1 MIRIIIILIFTM
13 SASLALADQDCRVM
27 EKKDDGI
34 SLGFT
39 FGGFGFGVGPNIG
52 FHNKSGIDWHD
63 NIQYMIAEYQ
73 ELCSRFNTG
82 RISETQYK
90 TEIDNI
96 ISRSR
101 SYSKEKYLH
110 FEKKKNKF
118 FNEMENFNQGDL
130 Q

>member
-1 MIRIIIILIFTM
+1 MLRIIIILIFTM
-13 SASLALADQDCRVM
+13 SASMALADQDCRVM

-34 SLGFT
+34 SLGFK
-39 FGGFGFGVGPNIG
+39 FGGFGWGVGPEIG

-82 RISETQYK
+82 RISETEYQK
-90 TEIDNI
+90 EINNI

-101 SYSKEKYLH
+101 NYSKEMYLH
-110 FEKKKNKF
+110 FEKKKQKF
-118 FNEMENFNQGDL
+118 FNEMENFNQ
-130 Q
+130 

>member
-13 SASLALADQDCRVM
+13 SASMALADQDCRVM

-39 FGGFGFGVGPNIG
+39 FGGFGFGVGPEIG

-82 RISETQYK
+82 RISEAQYQ

>member
-1 MIRIIIILIFTM
+1 MLRIIIILIFTM

-34 SLGFT
+34 SLGFK
-39 FGGFGFGVGPNIG
+39 FGGFGWGVGPEIG

-82 RISETQYK
+82 RISETEYQK
-90 TEIDNI
+90 EINNI

-101 SYSKEKYLH
+101 NYSKEMYLH
-110 FEKKKNKF
+110 FEKKKQKF
-118 FNEMENFNQGDL
+118 FNEMENFNQ
-130 Q
+130 

>member
-1 MIRIIIILIFTM
+1 M
-13 SASLALADQDCRVM
+13 SASMALADQDCRVM

-34 SLGFT
+34 SLGFK
-39 FGGFGFGVGPNIG
+39 FGGFGWGVGPEIG

-82 RISETQYK
+82 RISETEYQK
-90 TEIDNI
+90 EINNI

-101 SYSKEKYLH
+101 GYSKEMYLH
-110 FEKKKNKF
+110 FEKKKQKF

>member
-13 SASLALADQDCRVM
+13 SASMALADQDCRVM

-82 RISETQYK
+82 RISEAEYQ

-101 SYSKEKYLH
+101 GYSKEMYLH
-110 FEKKKNKF
+110 FEKKKQKF

>member
-1 MIRIIIILIFTM
+1 MLRIIIILIFTM
-13 SASLALADQDCRVM
+13 SASMALADQDCRVM
-27 EKKDDGI
+27 EKRDDGI
-34 SLGFT
+34 SLGFK
-39 FGGFGFGVGPNIG
+39 FGGFGWGVGPEIG

-82 RISETQYK
+82 RISETEYQK
-90 TEIDNI
+90 EINNI

-101 SYSKEKYLH
+101 NYSKEMYLH
-110 FEKKKNKF
+110 FEKKKQKF